1 MEQAQILFLGE
12 KTDFYLE
19 VAETLLAKNIEVSRF
34 TDMENALSDI
44 VSNPP
49 HVLIAE
55 APKEGVSG
63 LALCQEVRSHF
74 AGLFILVSV
83 QERIDFHILALDLG
97 VDGSYRISDGAQF
110 TVANVLALLKRY
122 ISLRPVKQFTF
133 GSMTIDSSKR
143 DVFIGGQAVD
153 LSTIEFQLIWS
164 LAKRHGNVVSRDEI
178 HHELYKCPYNGYDRT
193 IDLYISRIRQKIG
206 DTPGASQYLK
216 TVRGIGYQFIPVDD
230 TQQATISS

>member
-1 MEQAQILFLGE
+1 MKRAQILFLGKE
-12 KTDFYLE
+12 TDFYLE
-19 VAETLLAKNIEVSRF
+19 VAETLLGKNIDVTRV
-34 TDMENALSDI
+34 TDIEETLFLLANK
-44 VSNPP
+44 PP
-49 HVLIAE
+49 HVLLAE

-63 LALCQEVRSHF
+63 LALCQEIRSHF
-74 AGLFILVSV
+74 PGLFLLVSA

-97 VDGSYRISDGAQF
+97 VDGSFKISDGAQF
-110 TVANVLALLKRY
+110 TVANVLVLLKRY
-122 ISLRPVKQFTF
+122 VSLHSVKRFTF

-143 DVFIGGQAVD
+143 DVFIGGQAAD

-216 TVRGIGYQFIPVDD
+216 TVRGIGYQFVPVDD
-230 TQQATISS
+230 AQQATITG